1 MKLQQIEHGNY
12 SANDFMNEIEN
23 FVRELCKKYGSE
35 DKNICFSDK
44 KSESVGK
51 CPKCGNDIICGK
63 YGFFCKSKCGMNV
76 AKVYGKELMEE
87 QLKALLDGKSISYT
101 SNGRKTV
108 VLPQVVQNDYN
119 GKTYY
124 QWATGKEK

>member
-1 MKLQQIEHGNY
+1 
-12 SANDFMNEIEN
+12 
-23 FVRELCKKYGSE
+23 
-35 DKNICFSDK
+35 
-44 KSESVGK
+44 
-51 CPKCGNDIICGK
+51 
-63 YGFFCKSKCGMNV
+63 MNV
-76 AKVYGKELMEE
+76 AKVYGKELTEE

-108 VLPQVVQNDYN
+108 VLPQVAQNDYK